1 MKWLNCA
8 SEHLVSIRI
17 WISALRFKMRFIFL
31 SANSLI
37 LQPKPLTLVQVIDIP
52 DWDLFREN
60 GFIYL
65 TSIVMRVG

>member
-1 MKWLNCA
+1 
-8 SEHLVSIRI
+8 
-17 WISALRFKMRFIFL
+17 MRFIFL

-65 TSIVMRVG
+65 ISIVMRVG